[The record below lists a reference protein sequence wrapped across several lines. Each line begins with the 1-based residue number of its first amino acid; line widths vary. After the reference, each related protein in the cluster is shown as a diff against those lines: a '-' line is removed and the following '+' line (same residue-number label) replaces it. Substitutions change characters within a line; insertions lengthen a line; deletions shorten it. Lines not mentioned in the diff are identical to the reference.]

1 MFLKVIGK
9 NPSARILEKIKLSSN
24 YKNEGFQNLSET
36 PMMLQDT
43 SYYELIKKT
52 INKNADSKPPSKL
65 PSLKTD
71 LKTLESYKPVI
82 VWFGHSSY
90 FIKIN
95 NKTFLIDPVFSG
107 NASPFSFMVK
117 AFDGSDVYTVD
128 DFPEIDF
135 LILTHDHYD
144 HLDYKTIK
152 ELKGKIKVIFC
163 SLGVSSHLIYWGFDE
178 NIITEMDWWQ
188 TKELTD
194 DINLTAVPA
203 RHFSGRSLK
212 RYKTLWSSFILKT
225 TSYNLYLGGDSG
237 YDFHFKEIG
246 EKYGPFN
253 IAILESGQ
261 YNTAW
266 PLIHMMPEQTVRA
279 AMDLK
284 TKVLLPVHWGKFTLA
299 LHPWDEPVQRVLK
312 AAAKVNLK
320 VATPMIGEPVI
331 LDEVYPDKEWWKFL
345 VPQ

>member
-1 MFLKVIGK
+1 
-9 NPSARILEKIKLSSN
+9 
-24 YKNEGFQNLSET
+24 
-36 PMMLQDT
+36 
-43 SYYELIKKT
+43 
-52 INKNADSKPPSKL
+52 
-65 PSLKTD
+65 
-71 LKTLESYKPVI
+71 
-82 VWFGHSSY
+82 
-90 FIKIN
+90 
-95 NKTFLIDPVFSG
+95 
-107 NASPFSFMVK
+107 
-117 AFDGSDVYTVD
+117 
-128 DFPEIDF
+128 
-135 LILTHDHYD
+135 
-144 HLDYKTIK
+144 
-152 ELKGKIKVIFC
+152 
-163 SLGVSSHLIYWGFDE
+163 
-178 NIITEMDWWQ
+178 MDWWQ

-320 VATPMIGEPVI
+320 VATPMIGKPVN

-345 VPQ
+345 AQ